1 MPWIVD
7 ILAGL
12 LLAVLLY
19 SLVRFRMLAAPVM
32 RDRFGSWARW
42 GIWVL
47 VALLMIAV
55 ANLELIGLRQV
66 LQDWFGEESL
76 LAHEM
81 LFALV
86 ALALGYFLV
95 ARYVI
100 RKPRDKNSGKG
111 C

>member
-7 ILAGL
+7 VLAGL

-19 SLVRFRMLAAPVM
+19 LLVRFRMLAAPKM
-32 RDRFGSWARW
+32 RDRFGPWARW

-47 VALLMIAV
+47 VAVLMIAV

-66 LQDWFGEESL
+66 LHKWIGEESM
-76 LAHEM
+76 LAHEI

-86 ALALGYFLV
+86 ALAAGYFLV